1 MSGLRQS
8 LRRLVPLSLRQ
19 AVAHQ
24 RRQLGDALSGAR
36 FDDGRVSDLGGYER
50 QVELTQRIMPSALFE
65 NKLANLKNGARLL
78 SGSRM
83 APGAHWSFW
92 RAVGEPTEANGFV
105 VGRNLV
111 DGVLTTQVG
120 GGLCQPSSLMYHVA
134 LLAGLTVTE
143 RHPHSIDI
151 YKEEDRFTPL
161 GADATVV
168 WGYKDLR
175 LTNPHGAELVFEC
188 FVDGHTITARVHARE
203 SLPRYDVVFEREAL
217 APPMVRVDTRVNGVV
232 AVQTLYQQQQ
242 GMPLSGAA

>member
-1 MSGLRQS
+1 MA
-8 LRRLVPLSLRQ
+8 PLSLRQ
-19 AVAHQ
+19 AVAHR
-24 RRQLGDALSGAR
+24 RRQLADLLSGAR
-36 FDDGRVSDLGGYER
+36 FETGRVGDFSGYAM
-50 QVELTQRIMPSALFE
+50 QVELTQRIMPSAMFE

-83 APGAHWSFW
+83 GPGEHWSFW
-92 RAVGEPTEANGFV
+92 RTVGEPIEANGFV

-134 LLAGLTVTE
+134 LLAGLTVSE

-175 LTNPHGAELVFEC
+175 LTNPHGADMAFEC
-188 FVDGHTITARVHARE
+188 FVEGHTITARVYARE
-203 SLPRYDVVFEREAL
+203 ALPKYDVVFEREML
-217 APPMVRVDTRVNGVV
+217 APPMVRVDTRVNGAVT
-232 AVQTLYQQQQ
+232 VQTLYEQQQ

>member
-1 MSGLRQS
+1 LSLRQS
-8 LRRLVPLSLRQ
+8 LRRMVPLSLRQ
-19 AVAHQ
+19 ALAHQ
-24 RRQLGDALSGAR
+24 RRQLGDAVSGAR
-36 FDDGRVSDLGGYER
+36 FETGRVGDLGAYTC

-78 SGSRM
+78 SGSRIG
-83 APGAHWSFW
+83 PGEHWSFW
-92 RAVGEPTEANGFV
+92 KTVGEPIESNGFV

-134 LLAGLTVTE
+134 LLAGLTVSE

-175 LTNPHGAELVFEC
+175 LANPHDVEIVFEC
-188 FVDGHTITARVHARE
+188 FVEGHTITARVHAKDDLPKYEVNFVRE
-203 SLPRYDVVFEREAL
+203 RLQ
-217 APPMVRVDTRVNGVV
+217 PPMVRVDAVINGRV
-232 AVQTLYQQQQ
+232 AVQTLYEQQQ
-242 GMPLSGAA
+242 GMALSRSA

>member
-1 MSGLRQS
+1 M
-8 LRRLVPLSLRQ
+8 VPLSLRQ
-19 AVAHQ
+19 ALAHQ

-36 FDDGRVSDLGGYER
+36 FGTGRIADLGAYSR

-78 SGSRM
+78 SGSCVG
-83 APGAHWSFW
+83 PGAHWSFW
-92 RAVGEPTEANGFV
+92 RTVGEPIEANGFV

-111 DGVLTTQVG
+111 DGVLTMQVG

-175 LTNPHGAELVFEC
+175 LTNPHDVELVFEC
-188 FVDGHTITARVHARE
+188 FVEGHTITARVYAKGE
-203 SLPRYDVVFEREAL
+203 LPRYAVDFVRAPL
-217 APPMVRVDTRVNGVV
+217 TPPMVRVDSVINGEV
-232 AVQTLYQQQQ
+232 AVQTFYEQQQ
-242 GMPLSGAA
+242 GMALSGTG